1 MNYLSHYYIDRKDER
16 PYFMVGCI
24 LPDLYRSF
32 HKDIRVRHKHIAA
45 KRSSTDL
52 PARSYT
58 QAGVINHINEG
69 ILRHLEIDRLFHT
82 SSFFKQNTKNITAIL
97 KQHSFEHIDKYFF
110 FLSHI
115 LLELM
120 LDRILIKQYPKLTEQ
135 FYLTLDKIEEKYFE
149 MHLKSINFVEYAEGF
164 TSFFNQ
170 FRSVQ
175 YLKGYIDNEKLIL
188 ALNKIWGR
196 IGQQPFSEQDKKE
209 LNAVIN
215 EIENIFTHP
224 LNPPLYLWGIHPP
237 QIERGKPKAGGELKF

>member
-1 MNYLSHYYIDRKDER
+1 MDRKDER

-32 HKDIRVRHKHIAA
+32 HKDIRVRHKHITI
-45 KRSSTDL
+45 KHSSTE
-52 PARSYT
+52 
-58 QAGVINHINEG
+58 VINHINEG

-82 SSFFKQNTKNITAIL
+82 SSFFKQHTKKITAIL

-115 LLELM
+115 LIELM

-135 FYLTLDKIEEKYFE
+135 FYLTLDKIEEKYLE
-149 MHLKSINFVEYAEGF
+149 MHLKSINFVEHARGF
-164 TSFFNQ
+164 NLFFNQ
-170 FRSVQ
+170 FRRAQ
-175 YLKGYIDNEKLIL
+175 YLKGYIDNEKLIF

-196 IGQQPFSEQDKKE
+196 IGQQPFSSQDKKE

-215 EIENIFTHP
+215 EIENILTNEVPILF
-224 LNPPLYLWGIHPP
+224 
-237 QIERGKPKAGGELKF
+237 KELIKQ